1 MLLRFV
7 KTLRRPAVT
16 FAGTA
21 FMLLPISIHAQELDA
36 PQQPAQF
43 DPSDVYFQG
52 YLAARAAEQL
62 ERDGDYTGAW
72 EKLNQA
78 NKLFQSVRQYYPNW
92 KPEMVKGRAEKT
104 AEGLTSVKP
113 KAEEQQR
120 KQSGAIAE
128 LEGGARTKGRDI
140 DPKQGVQPLTPG
152 ILEVDPL
159 TSRRLGEAEAE
170 VKRLRQA
177 LSDSQSSQS
186 DASRGASRMR
196 DMERQRDLAEAQLK
210 AAEATVQQLRSKLA
224 GSPVESEMKALNG
237 RIEKLEQE
245 KSAMAMAL
253 SQSRSEK
260 IDQEAKIALLET
272 DLKLMKQKVGELRQ
286 QNANQDRDLKTQQ
299 DVANKVVAGQ
309 RRQIEQLEKQLD
321 LKNTELATAH
331 QQISGLKRQ
340 LEESQDTFTQLRTE
354 RDALVQE
361 RDQMSALLKLNE
373 GGRIQQLV
381 EQNMALAK
389 NLREANEKVDRLNLD
404 NNATKDDMTDALRDL
419 AMAKSQINRL
429 FQEKR
434 DQEKRLA
441 ELESRLKGEET
452 ALASGAASADPAEIE
467 TLREIIRRQLRS
479 QERRKQARDLLVEAA
494 KQMGG
499 KDERIAQAVELFD
512 GQEIQ
517 LSPEEQKLIASQQVN
532 GEFVS
537 PVVRDRGFVNR
548 ATAALNTELEGYDR
562 AAEKAFL
569 SGRLLPTRELYQMII
584 DANPGNTSALCK
596 LGVVNLRLKDT
607 QAAID
612 TFRRAV
618 EMDDKNAYAQRMLGF
633 ALDSAGDTQAA
644 EEHIRKAVE
653 IAPEDAKS
661 QMLMGSLCYRGGR
674 VKEAESHFKAAITAD
689 PVLSEPYFNLAWIY
703 ARGNR
708 VEEARSYYQ
717 QALERGAV
725 PDPALEQW
733 LDSAP

>member
-1 MLLRFV
+1 M
-7 KTLRRPAVT
+7 KTLRHPAVT
-16 FAGTA
+16 IAGA
-21 FMLLPISIHAQELDA
+21 ALWLLPLSLHAQEPA
-36 PQQPAQF
+36 TPPAQF

-62 ERDGDYTGAW
+62 ERDGDYIGAW
-72 EKLNQA
+72 QKLDQA
-78 NKLFQSVRQYYPNW
+78 NKLFQSVLQYYPGW
-92 KPEMVKGRAEKT
+92 KPEMVRGRAEKT
-104 AEGLTSVKP
+104 HESLSAVRP
-113 KAEEQQR
+113 KAEEQQK

-128 LEGGARTKGRDI
+128 LEGGTRSKGHDI
-140 DPKQGVQPLTPG
+140 DPRQGVQPLTPG

-159 TSRRLGEAEAE
+159 ASRRLSEAEAE
-170 VKRLRQA
+170 VKRLRQSIA
-177 LSDSQSSQS
+177 DARTSSTE
-186 DASRGASRMR
+186 ASRNASRLR
-196 DMERQRDLAEAQLK
+196 DVERQRDLAEAQLK
-210 AAEATVQQLRSKLA
+210 AAEASVRQLRSQLA

-245 KSAMAMAL
+245 KAAMGMAL
-253 SQSRSEK
+253 SQSRNEK
-260 IDQEAKIALLET
+260 LDAEAKIALLET
-272 DLKLMKQKVGELRQ
+272 DLKLMKERATELRQ
-286 QNANQDRDLKTQQ
+286 QNANQQRDLKTQQ

-309 RRQIEQLEKQLD
+309 RRQIEQLEKQLEQ
-321 LKNTELATAH
+321 KNTELANAH
-331 QQISGLKRQ
+331 QQITGLRRQ
-340 LEESQDTFTQLRTE
+340 LDESQESFSQLLAE

-389 NLREANEKVDRLNLD
+389 NLREANEKVERLNLD
-404 NNATKDDMTDALRDL
+404 NNATKDEMTDALRDL

-429 FQEKR
+429 HQEKR
-434 DQEKRLA
+434 DQDKRLA
-441 ELESRLKGEET
+441 ELENRLKGEEA
-452 ALASGAASADPAEIE
+452 ALAAGSASADPAEVE
-467 TLREIIRRQLRS
+467 TLRDIIRRQLLA

-494 KQMGG
+494 KQMGS

-512 GQEIQ
+512 AEEIQ
-517 LSPEEQKLIASQQVN
+517 LSPEEQRLIASQQVN

-537 PVVRDRGFVNR
+537 PFVRDRSFVNR
-548 ATAALNTELEGYDR
+548 ATTSLNIELEGYDR

-569 SGRLLPTRELYQMII
+569 SGRLLPTRELYQMIL

-596 LGVVNLRLKDT
+596 LGVVNLRLNDT

-618 EMDDKNAYAQRMLGF
+618 EMDEKNAYAHRMLGYAF
-633 ALDSAGDTQAA
+633 MTSGDLRSA
-644 EEHIRKAVE
+644 EEHTRRSVE
-653 IAPEDAKS
+653 LAPEDAKS
-661 QMLMGSLCYRGGR
+661 QMLMGSLCYRNGR
-674 VKEAESHFKAAITAD
+674 VKEAESHYKAAITAD

-703 ARGNR
+703 ARNNR
-708 VEEARSYYQ
+708 AEDTRSYYQ

-733 LDSAP
+733 LDSTP